1 MVFVFQYQ
9 LLEQKYRWLFLK
21 KNTSKSKP
29 FLVQLTVQNWK
40 ILILLSWKQRQL
52 LTFVQ
57 EILFK
62 TTDNELLGFFPMLF
76 MILSAN
82 EFSNKCVSKDTC

>member
-29 FLVQLTVQNWK
+29 VQLTVQNWK
-40 ILILLSWKQRQL
+40 ILILLSGKQRQL

-62 TTDNELLGFFPMLF
+62 TTDNELLGFFHMLF